1 MNEFCKFIKKYSC
14 KIIIALCALIIV
26 LSLFNSGVLS
36 ESFQISPNDT
46 TPTIVLF
53 HADWCGHCKKL
64 MPEWTKFEKAYHGKK
79 GVNVVKIESDDDKSI
94 MKLHGVSGYP
104 TIKYCPRGIY
114 NKDGT
119 VDYNGPRNYMGLAEF
134 HEQYSNAEEH
144 FTGNHKY
151 GDAESSDDSDTEDN
165 YKSIEGYSV
174 DELFTL

>member
-1 MNEFCKFIKKYSC
+1 MNDFCKFIKNYSC
-14 KIIIALCALIIV
+14 KIIITLCALIIV

-36 ESFQISPNDT
+36 ESFQISSNDT
-46 TPTIVLF
+46 TPVVVLF

-79 GVNVVKIESDDDKSI
+79 GVNVIKIESDEDKSI
-94 MKLHGVSGYP
+94 MKLHGISGYP
-104 TIKYCPRGIY
+104 SIKYCPRGVY

-134 HEQYSNAEEH
+134 HDQYSNTEEH
-144 FTGNHKY
+144 FTETLEDEK
-151 GDAESSDDSDTEDN
+151 ADTESDETK
-165 YKSIEGYSV
+165 YVEGYSV